1 MVLLLGENHTR
12 MLPCYILDDE
22 PLAIEGLKLLIEDIP
37 YLTLAGS
44 SCDPIQAL
52 EQVSQ
57 IKPDVLFLD
66 IEMHSLNGFEFLTA
80 SKYQGQVI
88 LTSAFPNYAVLG
100 YEFDVLDY
108 LVKPISKVRFLRAV
122 EKARAWFQEHRK
134 EAVPA
139 DIPLEEDVFIKSDR
153 QYHRISL
160 DDILFIEGLKDYAV
174 IQCKTQKIIASM
186 NLKTVMDQLP
196 ESRFARINKSTI
208 INIRHIQKL
217 DSEMVFLEGHPPF
230 TLGRTYR
237 DLFIQQYIES
247 KSLKR

>member
-1 MVLLLGENHTR
+1 MVLLLGENHVQ
-12 MLPCYILDDE
+12 MLQCYILDDE

-37 YLTLAGS
+37 YLRLAGS
-44 SCDPIQAL
+44 SCEPMQAL
-52 EQVSQ
+52 EQVGQ
-57 IKPDVLFLD
+57 LRPDVLFLD
-66 IEMHSLNGFEFLTA
+66 IEMHGLNGFEFLTA

-122 EKARAWFQEHRK
+122 EKARAWFNEHIK
-134 EAVPA
+134 EATP
-139 DIPLEEDVFIKSDR
+139 DLPLEEDVFIKSDR

-174 IQCKTQKIIASM
+174 IQCKTQKIVASM

-208 INIRHIQKL
+208 IHIRHISKL
-217 DSEMVFLEGHPPF
+217 DSELIYLEGYPPF

-237 DLFIQQYIES
+237 DTFIQHYIES

>member
-37 YLTLAGS
+37 YLHLAGS
-44 SCDPIQAL
+44 SCDPMEAM
-52 EQVSQ
+52 EQVGQ
-57 IKPDVLFLD
+57 LRPDVLFLD
-66 IEMHSLNGFEFLTA
+66 IEMHSLNGFEFLMA

-88 LTSAFPNYAVLG
+88 LTSAFPEYAVKG
-100 YEFDVLDY
+100 YDFDVLDY
-108 LVKPISKVRFLRAV
+108 LVKPISRIRFLRAV
-122 EKARAWFQEHRK
+122 EKARAWYKAQEK
-134 EAVPA
+134 EVVPES
-139 DIPLEEDVFIKSDR
+139 PVMEDVFIKSDR